1 MRKTP
6 LRVYMCDLTHDTII
20 LVSDTIPINI
30 GFIGAYAKKILGD
43 DIEISMFKYPRQV
56 IDAIQAAPPD
66 VLALSNYSWN
76 SKLSERVARFAKQ
89 ANPETL
95 TVQGGTN
102 FPHRT
107 PQQLE
112 FVLSRPATDVFV
124 ELEAEASFTELLRR
138 VLAARDGGPKL
149 FDAVIPGC
157 VHLAPGSRDSDAPVL
172 VKGELPPRIKNL
184 DDIPSPYLNG
194 MLDHFFDGRLTPF
207 LETNRGCP
215 FKCTFCHTG
224 ADYFQKIHNFSIE
237 RICEEIAYIGP
248 RAAALGIVNLHLADT
263 NFGMYPRDRTICEAL
278 LDSQQ
283 KTGWP
288 RQVMATT
295 GKNNKERVIDITT
308 IMGNVFSVNMSV
320 QSMDHDVLVNIKR
333 DNIRLDAY
341 TAINQHLNE
350 QGRSTKGE
358 LIIGLPGETRE
369 SFVRG
374 LEAIIAAGVSS
385 VCMYSLMLLH
395 GTEFKDP
402 DYRKQF
408 GIKGKNRI
416 VPLNFGEY
424 AGERVFDIEE
434 MAYVT
439 NSMSFDDYLWIRGLC
454 LIVEIM
460 HNNRPFDELIRYGM
474 DLGLTRFQL
483 LKRAYESLDRA
494 PASVRA
500 IVENFMQET
509 RGELWES
516 EEELE
521 AAYRDD
527 ATYARLRNGEVGS
540 NLIYKYKAK
549 SLAFTNEEWAEFLA
563 SMLIEVSNEQL
574 QGDPNAAELARQEIV
589 ALADYVKAKLAGVLD
604 VDAVIAPRVVNARY
618 DIPAWLREGGSL
630 AAHQMPAPVMYV
642 FEYTKDQLAE
652 RKDYFQRYGT
662 DVNALSKI
670 VTRVSNVESLFRRRR
685 LLEES
690 PDEDFAVANAD
701 KDLFIRYTQSN

>member
-1 MRKTP
+1 
-6 LRVYMCDLTHDTII
+6 MCDLTHDTIV

-30 GFIGAYAKKILGD
+30 GFIGAYAKKIHGD
-43 DIEISMFKYPRQV
+43 DVEISLFKYPQAAL
-56 IDAIQAAPPD
+56 DAIRATPPD

-89 ANPETL
+89 CDPRVI

-102 FPHRT
+102 FPHRAAE
-107 PQQLE
+107 QLS
-112 FVLSRPATDVFV
+112 FVLSRPATDIFV
-124 ELEAEASFTELLRR
+124 ELEGEASFAELLHR
-138 VLAARDGGPKL
+138 VLAERDGGAGVL
-149 FDAVIPGC
+149 QNAVPGC
-157 VHLAPGSRDSDAPVL
+157 VFVTPESRHSETPVL
-172 VKGELPPRIKNL
+172 VKGDLPPRIKNL
-184 DDIPSPYLNG
+184 DEIPSPYLNG

-224 ADYFQKIHNFSIE
+224 ADYFQKIHNFSLE
-237 RICEEIAYIGP
+237 RITEEIAYVGP

-263 NFGMYPRDRTICEAL
+263 NFGMYPRDRAICEAL
-278 LDSQQ
+278 LESQQ
-283 KTGWP
+283 RTGWP

-333 DNIRLDAY
+333 DNIRLDTY
-341 TAINQHLNE
+341 TQINKHLNE

-358 LIIGLPGETRE
+358 LIIGLPGETKD

-402 DYRKQF
+402 EYRQQF
-408 GIKGKNRI
+408 RIQGKHRI

-434 MAYVT
+434 MAYAT
-439 NSMSFDDYLWIRGLC
+439 SSMTFDDYLWLRGLC
-454 LIVEIM
+454 LVVEIM
-460 HNNRPFDELIRYGM
+460 HNNRPFDELIQYGVG
-474 DLGLTRFQL
+474 LGLTRFQL
-483 LKRAYESLDRA
+483 LQRAYESIDRA
-494 PASVRA
+494 PVAVRE
-500 IVENFMQET
+500 IVQHFMHET
-509 RGELWES
+509 SAELWDS

-521 AAYRDD
+521 AAYRQDE
-527 ATYARLRNGEVGS
+527 TYARLRKGEVGS

-549 SLAFTNEEWAEFLA
+549 SLAFCNEEWAQFLGA
-563 SMLIEVSNEQL
+563 MLTEVAEEQL
-574 QGDPNAAELARQEIV
+574 AGNAAGQDAARHEV
-589 ALADYVKAKLAGVLD
+589 AALTEYVKAKLAGVLD
-604 VDAVIAPRVVNARY
+604 VDADIAPRMVNARY

-630 AAHQMPAPVMYV
+630 ATHQMPEPVVYV

-690 PDEDFAVANAD
+690 PDEDFAVANSD